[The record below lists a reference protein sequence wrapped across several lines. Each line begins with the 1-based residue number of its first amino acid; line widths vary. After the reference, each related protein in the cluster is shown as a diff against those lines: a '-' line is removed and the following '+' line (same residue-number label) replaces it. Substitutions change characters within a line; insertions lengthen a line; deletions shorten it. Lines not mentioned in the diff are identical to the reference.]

1 VECRAAGCK
10 PVAVAPS
17 CLRAWG
23 IEAISKVL
31 AYAPFV

>member
-1 VECRAAGCK
+1 VECHAAGRK
-10 PVAVAPS
+10 PVAVGPA

-31 AYAPFV
+31 A